1 MDAEAERVATLTGRE
16 QQVLALVAQGLSN
29 AEIGGRLYLGA
40 GTVKDHVS
48 AILAKL
54 GVAVACRRR
63 SQRSARA
70 CSTRTTAPNGTTRC
84 ERHPSM
90 VAADPAARRRSS
102 RRRRGSRR
110 RVPLGQHRRPLT
122 LAVCIL
128 GCAALLL
135 RRRWPALAFALTLP
149 AALIANVLAAP
160 VIALFSLSARTR
172 ARGLLILAGAALPP
186 GPRPSGGRSSI
197 SSSSTRVGPR
207 SPSCTKRPPRRP
219 PILLGQLLQ
228 TTEELHARLEEIEAT
243 KRHEQELYAQSVLAQ
258 ERNQLA
264 REMHDVVSHQVSLIA
279 VQAAAL
285 QVTAADAA
293 AREGAASIRSLS
305 STTLEELRSMV
316 MLLRA
321 AGTRSPGLAPQPTIA
336 ELPALLA
343 STGMALAVTGA
354 PPEDLGPAA
363 QRAVY
368 RTVQEALT
376 NVRKHA
382 PGSPVAVAFWQDDRA
397 CGVTITN
404 GAMTEPALDL
414 PGGVWAERPPR
425 ACRDPGGNPR
435 RPPSR

>member
-1 MDAEAERVATLTGRE
+1 MNAIRALWRRIPPIVVDL
-16 QQVLALVAQGLSN
+16 LA
-29 AEIGGRLYLGA
+29 
-40 GTVKDHVS
+40 
-48 AILAKL
+48 
-54 GVAVACRRR
+54 VAVA
-63 SQRSARA
+63 
-70 CSTRTTAPNGTTRC
+70 
-84 ERHPSM
+84 
-90 VAADPAARRRSS
+90 AADAYLSANTDD
-102 RRRRGSRR
+102 
-110 RVPLGQHRRPLT
+110 PLT
-122 LAVCIL
+122 LGVCIL

-135 RRRWPALAFALTLP
+135 RRRWPALAFVLTLP

-172 ARGLLILAGAALPP
+172 TRGLLVLAGAAFAAAEAIGWPIVDQLIVDQ
-186 GPRPSGGRSSI
+186 SW
-197 SSSSTRVGPR
+197 TAV
-207 SPSCTKRPPRRP
+207 TFVYQAATAAA

-228 TTEELHARLEEIEAT
+228 TTEDLHARLEEIEAT
-243 KRHEQELYAQSVLAQ
+243 KRHERELYAQTVLAQ

-285 QVTAADAA
+285 QVTATDAA

-343 STGMALAVTGA
+343 STGMPLAVTGA
-354 PPEDLGPAA
+354 LPDDLGPAA

-382 PGSPVAVAFWQDDRA
+382 PGSPVAVAFWQDDRS

-404 GAMTEPALDL
+404 GAMTERPLDL
-414 PGGVWAERPPR
+414 PGAGLGLRGLRERAEIL
-425 ACRDPGGNPR
+425 GGTLDAHPLDDGFLVRLTLPR
-435 RPPSR
+435 RAD